1 MTKLLRIVTLLLLA
15 PTGAYC
21 HTPEQPPHQMAV
33 LGDLELEEG
42 GAIPNLRMSYVTHGK
57 LNSTKSNAILFLH
70 DLGGNHHSG
79 DHLIGPGKALDSDKY
94 FIICVDELGNS
105 QTTFEHST
113 SPTNS
118 GLKMRFPY
126 YKGRDQ
132 VNAGYR
138 LVTQAL
144 RIPRLLAV
152 TGVSSGA
159 DQAVQMAVSHPDFM
173 EAIIPISGGALWTTD
188 GLGFTGLALS
198 VLESCSGWLGGN
210 YEANPVKCAA
220 DAMMIFVPYF
230 YTREWW
236 EQHIDT
242 AGAYTKW
249 RNTWGAHH
257 FDLQDA
263 RDVYYRQIANSRG
276 WVGDTPG
283 FNGWPAALR
292 SIKARAL
299 FLASPYDHFVPRQV
313 YEIQVKMI
321 PQGRIS
327 WIDSTAGHLVCCDAD
342 PSATRAMSEA
352 ITAFLKELIA
362 QKKDNN

>member
-1 MTKLLRIVTLLLLA
+1 
-15 PTGAYC
+15 
-21 HTPEQPPHQMAV
+21 
-33 LGDLELEEG
+33 
-42 GAIPNLRMSYVTHGK
+42 
-57 LNSTKSNAILFLH
+57 
-70 DLGGNHHSG
+70 
-79 DHLIGPGKALDSDKY
+79 
-94 FIICVDELGNS
+94 
-105 QTTFEHST
+105 
-113 SPTNS
+113 
-118 GLKMRFPY
+118 
-126 YKGRDQ
+126 
-132 VNAGYR
+132 
-138 LVTQAL
+138 
-144 RIPRLLAV
+144 
-152 TGVSSGA
+152 
-159 DQAVQMAVSHPDFM
+159 
-173 EAIIPISGGALWTTD
+173 
-188 GLGFTGLALS
+188 
-198 VLESCSGWLGGN
+198 
-210 YEANPVKCAA
+210 
-220 DAMMIFVPYF
+220 MMIFVPYF

-299 FLASPYDHFVPRQV
+299 FLASPYDHFVPRQL

-352 ITAFLKELIA
+352 ITAFLKELMA
-362 QKKDNN
+362 Q